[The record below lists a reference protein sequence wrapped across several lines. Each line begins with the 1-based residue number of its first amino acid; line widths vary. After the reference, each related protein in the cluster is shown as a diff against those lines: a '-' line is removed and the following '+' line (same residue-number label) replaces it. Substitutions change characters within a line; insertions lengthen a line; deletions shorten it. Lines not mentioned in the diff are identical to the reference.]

1 MKGSAKIRML
11 FSIAWLVMTVSL
23 GVWWWVLGIRQAKT
37 ISEISVTNE
46 SYNELARVSWML
58 KWEGSFFISLLTLG
72 GITLTVLSYRDQK
85 RSKLITDF
93 FSTVTHEMKTPLA
106 SLQLQIEALLEDSK
120 NKDLQVRLKKL
131 WKENNRIESQM
142 ANAFYLASLM
152 QGEPL
157 FVESVTPKEIKESF
171 DHKETNLKWI
181 FASDPNTK
189 LFLDK
194 KAFESILKN
203 LVENSKRHG
212 NASSVEIHVQMKE
225 NTVANHKI
233 CFCIQDN
240 GKGFSGNW
248 KQLGVPFLRH
258 KQTSGTG
265 IGLYIVK
272 KLVEKMKGDLFFK
285 NTEVGFLVQMEF
297 DTYS

>member
-1 MKGSAKIRML
+1 MKGSAKVRMI

-37 ISEISVTNE
+37 ISEISVSSE
-46 SYNELARVSWML
+46 SYSELARVSWML
-58 KWEGSFFISLLTLG
+58 KLEGSFFISLLTLG
-72 GITLTVLSYRDQK
+72 GITLTLLSYRDQK

-93 FSTVTHEMKTPLA
+93 FSTVTHEMKTPIA

-120 NKDLQVRLKKL
+120 NKDLQIRLKKL

-171 DHKETNLKWI
+171 DHNETNLKWI
-181 FASDPNTK
+181 FHSDPNVK
-189 LFLDK
+189 LSVDK

-203 LVENSKRHG
+203 LVENSRRHG
-212 NASSVEIHVQMKE
+212 KASSVEIHVEKKM
-225 NTVANHKI
+225 NTKGNQKI

-240 GKGFSGNW
+240 GQGFSGNL
-248 KQLGVPFLRH
+248 KQLGIPFLRH

-272 KLVEKMKGDLFFK
+272 KLVEKMKGDLLFK
-285 NTEVGFLVQMEF
+285 NMETGFLVQMEF
-297 DTYS
+297 DTF